1 MTPDQKF
8 RRQVKSHRSN
18 VSQRTKYTVA
28 SRLAFVAFCLYAAV
42 TLSASTPTF
51 WEVSTENEFLR
62 GEIEN
67 LSIDSFGRL
76 TLGPTAAPLYEANA
90 PFVWTM
96 ITGPDGSVY
105 AGSGNEGQV
114 YRIDSSGKGSVF
126 FDTEE
131 LEVHALAPAPGGG
144 LYVGT
149 SPNGKIYRVDA
160 KGVGTVFFDPGDR
173 YIWSLAVD
181 RSGNVFAA
189 TGDKGIIYKITPDGK
204 GTQFYAT
211 KATHVMTLAFDRDGQ
226 LLAGTESPGRVF
238 RLDAS
243 GKPFVLL
250 DSSYNEVHALRVDSR
265 GNIYVAAVSGK
276 PASAPDRT
284 PAPPPTA
291 APTPLSANVSTEI
304 TVVAVGDAVV
314 TSPQGSPNPP
324 RAAAAA
330 TTAAGALF
338 RILPDGAWDLLWES
352 RADTPYDVA
361 IDADGTLLVA
371 TGNSGK
377 IFRLSGDPL
386 QPTLI
391 ARANAQQVT
400 GLLSQ
405 SEGRVLVA
413 TSNPGKLLR
422 LAGARADR
430 GTYISD
436 VRDAQTVALWGTIK
450 WEAVTPSGS
459 RLEISTRSG
468 NTNTPDETWSDWSAT
483 YADRE
488 GSSIASPR
496 ARYLQW
502 RATLT
507 AGKGEAPLL
516 TSVTAAYLPRNLRPR
531 VTSITV
537 HPPGTVFQR
546 PFPVDPEIAGFEGDL
561 PDRRVNQPPST
572 SSPSLGRRVYEKGLM
587 TFVWRAEDDNGDELS
602 FDVFYRREGE
612 TSWKLL
618 KRGMSDQILVWDT
631 TSVPNGRYT
640 IRIVA
645 SDLPSNSTSTALSGA
660 RESTAFVIDNVP
672 PVITVTSVRRD
683 NGRATIAFDVRDA
696 NSSVQKVEYSLDGD
710 KWQSVY
716 PKDGIA
722 DSRFEQ
728 FELVLEGDAVSRGV
742 TLRATDAL
750 NNTASARGEVPEAT
764 ASGRR

>member
-1 MTPDQKF
+1 MISKVP
-8 RRQVKSHRSN
+8 
-18 VSQRTKYTVA
+18 
-28 SRLAFVAFCLYAAV
+28 SRLILATVVLCAAV

-51 WEVSTENEFLR
+51 WEVSTESEFLR

-76 TLGPTAAPLYEANA
+76 TLGPTAAPLYETSA

-96 ITGPDGSVY
+96 ITAPDGSVY

-114 YRIDSSGKGSVF
+114 YRIDPSGKGSVF

-131 LEVHALAPAPGGG
+131 LEVHALALAPGGG

-160 KGVGTVFFDPGDR
+160 KGTGTVFFDPGDR
-173 YIWSLAVD
+173 YIWSLVVD

-204 GTQFYAT
+204 GTTFYAT
-211 KATHVMTLAFDRDGQ
+211 KATHAMTLAIDRDGQ

-238 RLDAS
+238 RLDAA

-250 DSSYNEVHALRVDSR
+250 DSSYNEIHTLRVDSR
-265 GNIYVAAVSGK
+265 GNIYVAAVSGRG
-276 PASAPDRT
+276 PSAPDR
-284 PAPPPTA
+284 PPNPAPAAPPPA
-291 APTPLSANVSTEI
+291 VTPNVSTEI
-304 TVVAVGDAVV
+304 TVVAVGDAVIASP
-314 TSPQGSPNPP
+314 SPQPGVGPS
-324 RAAAAA
+324 RAASAM
-330 TTAAGALF
+330 AAGALY

-361 IDADGTLLVA
+361 VEADGTILVA

-377 IFRLSGDPL
+377 IFRLAGDPL

-405 SEGRVLVA
+405 AEGRVLVA

-422 LAGARADR
+422 LAGTRAER
-430 GTYISD
+430 GTYTSD

-450 WEAVTPSGS
+450 WEAATPAGS

-468 NTNTPDETWSDWSAT
+468 NTSTPDETWSDWSAA

-502 RATLT
+502 RATLS

-516 TSVTAAYLPRNLRPR
+516 TSVTAAYLPRNSRPR

-561 PDRRVNQPPST
+561 PEKRVNQPPGV

-587 TFVWRAEDDNGDELS
+587 TFVWRAEDENGDELS

-645 SDLPSNSTSTALSGA
+645 SDLPSNSTSSALSGA
-660 RESTAFVIDNVP
+660 RESTAFAIDNVP

-722 DSRFEQ
+722 DSRSEQ
-728 FELVLEGDAVSRGV
+728 FELILEGDAVARGV

-750 NNTASARGEVPEAT
+750 NNTSSARGEV
-764 ASGRR
+764 SK

>member
-1 MTPDQKF
+1 MIANPF
-8 RRQVKSHRSN
+8 
-18 VSQRTKYTVA
+18 
-28 SRLAFVAFCLYAAV
+28 RLAIAAVVLCASV
-42 TLSASTPTF
+42 TLSGSTPTF
-51 WEVSTENEFLR
+51 WEVSTENDFLR

-76 TLGPTAAPLYEANA
+76 TLGPTATPMYETSA
-90 PFVWTM
+90 PFVWTT
-96 ITGPDGSVY
+96 IAAPDGSVY

-114 YRIDSSGKGSVF
+114 YRIDPAGKGSVF
-126 FDTEE
+126 FDSEE
-131 LEVHALAPAPGGG
+131 LEVHALAPAPNGG

-149 SPNGKIYRVDA
+149 SPNGKIYKLDA
-160 KGVGTVFFDPGDR
+160 KGSGSVFFDPEDR

-181 RSGNVFAA
+181 KSGNVFAA
-189 TGDKGIIYKITPDGK
+189 TGDKGVIYKITPDGK
-204 GTQFYAT
+204 GTTFYAT
-211 KATHVMTLAFDRDGQ
+211 KATHAMTLAFDRDGM

-238 RLDAS
+238 RLDAA

-250 DSSYNEVHALRVDSR
+250 DSSFNEIRTLRVDSR
-265 GNIYVAAVSGK
+265 GNIYVAAASGRA
-276 PASAPDRT
+276 PSQPDR
-284 PAPPPTA
+284 
-291 APTPLSANVSTEI
+291 APTPQAPPAGPPALTPNVSTEI
-304 TVVAVGDAVV
+304 TVVSVGDAIV
-314 TSPQGSPNPP
+314 TPPPQGGSTPARGGGAP
-324 RAAAAA
+324 
-330 TTAAGALF
+330 AGALF

-352 RADTPYDVA
+352 RVDTPYDVA
-361 IDADGTLLVA
+361 VESDGTLLIA

-377 IFRLSGDPL
+377 IFRLDGDPL

-400 GLLSQ
+400 GLLTQ

-413 TSNPGKLLR
+413 TSNPGKVLR
-422 LAGARADR
+422 LAAARADR
-430 GTYISD
+430 GTYTSD

-450 WEAVTPSGS
+450 WEATTPAGS
-459 RLEISTRSG
+459 RLEIVTRSG
-468 NTNTPDETWSDWSAT
+468 NTSTPDETWSDWSAA
-483 YADRE
+483 YNDRE
-488 GSSIASPR
+488 GSTITSPR

-507 AGKGEAPLL
+507 AGKAEAPLL

-561 PDRRVNQPPST
+561 PEKRANQQSGST
-572 SSPSLGRRVYEKGLM
+572 SPSLGRRVYEKGLM
-587 TFVWRAEDDNGDELS
+587 TFVWRAEDDNNDELS
-602 FDVFYRREGE
+602 YDVLYRREGE

-618 KRGMSDQILVWDT
+618 KRAMSDQILVWDT

-640 IRIVA
+640 VRIVA
-645 SDLPSNSTSTALSGA
+645 SDAPSNATSSALSGA
-660 RESTAFVIDNVP
+660 RESTAFAIDNVP

-683 NGRATIAFDVRDA
+683 NARATIAFDVRDA
-696 NSSVQKVEYSLDGD
+696 NSSVQKVEFSLDGD
-710 KWQSVY
+710 RWQSVY

-728 FELVLEGDAVSRGV
+728 FELVLEGDAVTRGV

-750 NNTASARGEVPEAT
+750 NNTASARGEAPEA

>member
-1 MTPDQKF
+1 VVF
-8 RRQVKSHRSN
+8 RLAVAAI
-18 VSQRTKYTVA
+18 VFCVTVA
-28 SRLAFVAFCLYAAV
+28 LH
-42 TLSASTPTF
+42 ASTPTF
-51 WEVSTENEFLR
+51 WEVSTEAEFLR

-76 TLGPTAAPLYEANA
+76 TLGPTAAPVYETNA
-90 PFVWTM
+90 PFVWAM
-96 ITGPDGSVY
+96 ISGPDGAVY

-114 YRIDSSGKGSVF
+114 YRIDASGKGSVF
-126 FDTEE
+126 FDSEE
-131 LEVHALAPAPGGG
+131 LEVHALAPASGGG

-160 KGVGTVFFDPGDR
+160 KGVGTVFFDPDDR
-173 YIWSLAVD
+173 YIWSLVVD

-189 TGDKGIIYKITPDGK
+189 TGDKGLIYRITPDGN
-204 GTQFYAT
+204 GTVFYAT
-211 KATHVMTLAFDRDGQ
+211 KATHAMTLAFDRDGR

-238 RLDAS
+238 RFDAD

-250 DSSYNEVHALRVDSR
+250 DSSYNEIRALRVDS
-265 GNIYVAAVSGK
+265 GNIYVAAVSGRAQ
-276 PASAPDRT
+276 PPPDRGQ
-284 PAPPPTA
+284 PPPPPPPTA
-291 APTPLSANVSTEI
+291 APPTPNVSTEI

-314 TSPQGSPNPP
+314 TSQPQTAP
-324 RAAAAA
+324 AAPARPSGAP
-330 TTAAGALF
+330 AGALY

-352 RADTPYDVA
+352 RVDTPYDVA
-361 IDADGTLLVA
+361 VEADGTLLVA
-371 TGNSGK
+371 TGNAGK
-377 IFRLSGDPL
+377 IYRLGGDPF

-400 GLLSQ
+400 GLLPQ
-405 SEGRVLVA
+405 SEGRMLVA
-413 TSNPGKLLR
+413 TSNPGKLVR
-422 LAGARADR
+422 LAAARADR
-430 GTYISD
+430 GTYTSD

-450 WEAVTPSGS
+450 WQATTPSGS

-468 NTNTPDETWSDWSAT
+468 NTSTPDETWSSWSAA
-483 YADRE
+483 YADHE
-488 GSSIASPR
+488 GSAISSPR

-561 PDRRVNQPPST
+561 PDRRASQPAGT
-572 SSPSLGRRVYEKGLM
+572 ASPAPTLGRRVYEKGLM
-587 TFVWRAEDDNGDELS
+587 TFVWRAEDDNGDELNY
-602 FDVFYRREGE
+602 DVFYRREGE
-612 TSWKLL
+612 TSWKPL

-640 IRIVA
+640 VRIVA
-645 SDLPSNSTSTALSGA
+645 SDLPSNSTSSALAGV
-660 RESTAFVIDNVP
+660 RESTAFAIDNVP
-672 PVITVTSVRRD
+672 PVITVTSVRMD

-696 NSSVQKVEYSLDGD
+696 NSSVQKVAYSLDGD

-728 FELVLEGDAVSRGV
+728 FELALEGDAVSRGV

-750 NNTASARGEVPEAT
+750 NNTASTRGEAGGA
-764 ASGRR
+764 ASGGR

>member
-1 MTPDQKF
+1 
-8 RRQVKSHRSN
+8 
-18 VSQRTKYTVA
+18 VA
-28 SRLAFVAFCLYAAV
+28 TRLAFTAFLLCAAV
-42 TLSASTPTF
+42 TLSASNPTF
-51 WEVSTENEFLR
+51 WEVSTESEFLR

-76 TLGPTAAPLYEANA
+76 TLGPTAAPLYETNA

-114 YRIDSSGKGSVF
+114 YRIDPSGKGSVF

-131 LEVHALAPAPGGG
+131 LEVHALALAPGGG

-160 KGVGTVFFDPGDR
+160 KGTGTVFFDPVDR

-189 TGDKGIIYKITPDGK
+189 TGDKGIIYKITADGK
-204 GTQFYAT
+204 GTTFYAT
-211 KATHVMTLAFDRDGQ
+211 KATHAMTLAFDRDGQ

-238 RLDAS
+238 RLDAA

-250 DSSYNEVHALRVDSR
+250 DSSYNEIHTLRVDSR
-265 GNIYVAAVSGK
+265 GNIYVAAVSGRA
-276 PASAPDRT
+276 PSAPDRT
-284 PAPPPTA
+284 PPPSPAAPPP
-291 APTPLSANVSTEI
+291 PLTPNVSTEI

-314 TSPQGSPNPP
+314 TSPPQGASGPS
-324 RAAAAA
+324 RAAAPM
-330 TTAAGALF
+330 AAGALY

-361 IDADGTLLVA
+361 VEADGNILVT

-377 IFRLSGDPL
+377 IFRLAGDPL

-400 GLLSQ
+400 GLLSLA
-405 SEGRVLVA
+405 EGRVLVA

-422 LAGARADR
+422 LAGTRAER
-430 GTYISD
+430 GTYTSD

-450 WEAVTPSGS
+450 WEAATPAGS

-468 NTNTPDETWSDWSAT
+468 NTNTPDETWSDWSAA
-483 YADRE
+483 YAERE
-488 GSSIASPR
+488 GSAIVSPR

-502 RATLT
+502 RATLS
-507 AGKGEAPLL
+507 AGKGDAPLL

-546 PFPVDPEIAGFEGDL
+546 PFPIDPEIAGFEGDL
-561 PDRRVNQPPST
+561 PDKRVNQPSGT
-572 SSPSLGRRVYEKGLM
+572 GSPSLGRRVYEKGLM
-587 TFVWRAEDDNGDELS
+587 TFVWRSEDDNGDELS

-645 SDLPSNSTSTALSGA
+645 SDLPSNSTSSALSGA
-660 RESTAFVIDNVP
+660 RESTAFAIDNVP

-716 PKDGIA
+716 PKDGLA

-728 FELVLEGDAVSRGV
+728 FELVLEGDAVARGV

-750 NNTASARGEVPEAT
+750 NNTASARGETSEP

>member
-1 MTPDQKF
+1 MAT
-8 RRQVKSHRSN
+8 
-18 VSQRTKYTVA
+18 
-28 SRLAFVAFCLYAAV
+28 RLAFAVFLLCAAV

-51 WEVSTENEFLR
+51 WEVSTENDFLR

-76 TLGPTAAPLYEANA
+76 TLGPTAASLYETNA

-96 ITGPDGSVY
+96 IAGPDGSVY

-114 YRIDSSGKGSVF
+114 YRIDPSGKGSVF

-204 GTQFYAT
+204 GTTFYAT
-211 KATHVMTLAFDRDGQ
+211 KATHAMTLAFDRDGQ

-250 DSSYNEVHALRVDSR
+250 DSSYNEIHALRVDSR
-265 GNIYVAAVSGK
+265 GNIYVAAVSGR

-284 PAPPPTA
+284 PGPAPA
-291 APTPLSANVSTEI
+291 APAPAPLTPNVSTEI

-314 TSPQGSPNPP
+314 STAQGPPGPP
-324 RAAAAA
+324 RAAAPA
-330 TTAAGALF
+330 AAGAVF

-361 IDADGTLLVA
+361 VESDGTLLVA

-377 IFRLSGDPL
+377 IYRLAGEPL

-400 GLLSQ
+400 GLLTQ

-422 LAGARADR
+422 IASARAER
-430 GTYISD
+430 GTYTSD
-436 VRDAQTVALWGTIK
+436 VRDAMTVALWGTIK
-450 WEAVTPSGS
+450 WEASTPAGS
-459 RLEISTRSG
+459 RLEIATRSG
-468 NTNTPDETWSDWSAT
+468 NTSTPDETWSDWSPS
-483 YADRE
+483 YGDRE
-488 GSSIASPR
+488 GSTITSPR

-502 RATLT
+502 RATLA

-561 PDRRVNQPPST
+561 PDKRVNQPPGT
-572 SSPSLGRRVYEKGLM
+572 TSPSLGRRVYEKGLM
-587 TFVWRAEDDNGDELS
+587 TFVWRADDENGDELS

-612 TSWKLL
+612 TAWKLL

-645 SDLPSNSTSTALSGA
+645 SDLPSNSTSSALSGA
-660 RESTAFVIDNVP
+660 RESTAFAVDNVP

-696 NSSVQKVEYSLDGD
+696 NSSVQKVEFSLDGD

-728 FELVLEGDAVSRGV
+728 FELVLETDAVSRGV
-742 TLRATDAL
+742 TLRATDGL
-750 NNTASARGEVPEAT
+750 NNTASARGEIPEA